1 MTTPTATG
9 AFAVD
14 ALLAEARSST
24 GGLDDFG
31 DARFMPALHRLC
43 DSLDREAK
51 LSPTGV
57 YLMRTKLISQLVN
70 RLRLEDYFKQ
80 HPEIADEVIAAPVVI
95 VGLPRTGTTKLHRLL
110 SRDPRFHWMAW
121 WESIYPV
128 PFAGETLQQPSAR
141 IAQARSDV
149 QAMTTAM
156 PKLTAIHPMDA
167 DAADEEVMLME
178 HSFLSAF
185 NAYADVPSY
194 MQWMDAQDQR
204 PAYAFLKRML
214 QFLQWQKRQRGITA
228 ERWVLKA
235 PHHLLRMGVL
245 LDEFPGARVIQ
256 THRDPKSSIPSIASF
271 IHTLWCI
278 YSDNA
283 AAHDADTRSARRRGV
298 LRRALHRYRETT
310 DGGREPGLRVPGP
323 GSAAGHRRDDAPLAG
338 RRREVTPGRPRLH
351 RCAVWLVRRADR
363 AGFRR
368 VHRAASGLSTTPAR
382 QASHNETNEE
392 RCAMLLRDKVVVI
405 SGIGPGLGVKLAIE
419 AAREGARGV
428 ICAAR
433 TADKLDDAEARIKA
447 LGVDTQVLKIVTDIS
462 DRSQCDRL
470 VETTLKTF
478 GRIDALVNS
487 AFVHGDF
494 DHASTANLDRWADVF
509 NVNLLGTLK
518 LTQAVLPGMQQRKSG
533 AVVMIN
539 TMAARKVPSVPEAG
553 YAASKGALA
562 TSVKFLANEVGKDNI
577 RVNSI
582 HMGWMWGAPVE
593 GYMVMQAQQ
602 TGVPLDELKAQVSKD
617 IPLGRIVTDDECAR
631 AALFLVSDYASAITG
646 AALDC
651 NGGMYMP

>member
-1 MTTPTATG
+1 MTTPTAIG

-43 DSLDREAK
+43 ESLEHEAK

-80 HPEIADEVIAAPVVI
+80 HPEIANEVIAAPVVI

-283 AAHDADTRSARRRGV
+283 SAAAAGREWND
-298 LRRALHRYRETT
+298 LMRRALLHTMQIRDQRGAEAFCDVRFIDTVKRPMEVVSQVYAFLGQDLPPAIAETM
-310 DGGREPGLRVPGP
+310 R
-323 GSAAGHRRDDAPLAG
+323 H
-338 RRREVTPGRPRLH
+338 
-351 RCAVWLVRRADR
+351 WLVEDEKSHQ
-363 AGFRR
+363 GG
-368 VHRAASGLSTTPAR
+368 HDYTAAQFGLSDAQIEQDFAAYIAR
-382 QASHNETNEE
+382 H
-392 RCAMLLRDKVVVI
+392 
-405 SGIGPGLGVKLAIE
+405 LG
-419 AAREGARGV
+419 
-428 ICAAR
+428 
-433 TADKLDDAEARIKA
+433 
-447 LGVDTQVLKIVTDIS
+447 
-462 DRSQCDRL
+462 
-470 VETTLKTF
+470 
-478 GRIDALVNS
+478 
-487 AFVHGDF
+487 
-494 DHASTANLDRWADVF
+494 
-509 NVNLLGTLK
+509 
-518 LTQAVLPGMQQRKSG
+518 
-533 AVVMIN
+533 
-539 TMAARKVPSVPEAG
+539 
-553 YAASKGALA
+553 
-562 TSVKFLANEVGKDNI
+562 
-577 RVNSI
+577 
-582 HMGWMWGAPVE
+582 
-593 GYMVMQAQQ
+593 
-602 TGVPLDELKAQVSKD
+602 
-617 IPLGRIVTDDECAR
+617 
-631 AALFLVSDYASAITG
+631 
-646 AALDC
+646 
-651 NGGMYMP
+651 